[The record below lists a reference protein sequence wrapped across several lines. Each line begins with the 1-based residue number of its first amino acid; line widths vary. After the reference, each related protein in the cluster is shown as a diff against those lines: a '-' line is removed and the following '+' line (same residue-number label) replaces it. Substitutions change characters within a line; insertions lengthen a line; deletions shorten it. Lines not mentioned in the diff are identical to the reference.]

1 MAEFV
6 VSDGSLRSIADA
18 IRERGGTSSPII
30 FSDGFA
36 SAIRGIPHDA
46 VIGSF
51 TGTTSG
57 IPMNIELDYMGDGY
71 PTAVLIYPSEGAY
84 NSSGTF
90 YSMIKRYAIV
100 YWVGMKSVLPAVPTY
115 EGISSDDF
123 MSCFLRYKNST
134 TDGRA
139 TDITYGLNTYTYNNI
154 DASASPTQCVRLKS
168 KSLMSVFIA
177 GNSYGFVP
185 NIPYDYA
192 VLY

>member
-1 MAEFV
+1 MADFV
-6 VSDGSLRSIADA
+6 VSDGSLKSVADA
-18 IRERGGTSSPII
+18 IRERGSTSSSII
-30 FSDGFA
+30 FPDGFA

-46 VIGSF
+46 AIGSF

-57 IPMNIELDYMGDGY
+57 VPMDIELDYTGDGY

-90 YSMIKRYAIV
+90 YNMIKRYAIV
-100 YWVGMKSVLPAVPTY
+100 YWVGMKSVLPTVPTY

-134 TDGRA
+134 TDGRV
-139 TDITYGLNTYTYNNI
+139 TNTTYGPQAYTYTNI
-154 DASASPTQCVRLKS
+154 DASASPTSSVRLKS

-177 GNSYGFVP
+177 SNSFGFVP
-185 NIPYDYA
+185 NIPYNYA

>member
-1 MAEFV
+1 MADFV

-46 VIGSF
+46 IIGSF
-51 TGTTSG
+51 IGTTSG
-57 IPMNIELDYMGDGY
+57 VPMDIELDYTGDGY

-90 YSMIKRYAIV
+90 YNMIKRYAIV
-100 YWVGMKSVLPAVPTY
+100 YWVGMKSVLPAVPKY

-123 MSCFLRYKNST
+123 MSCFLRFKNSI
-134 TDGRA
+134 TDGHV
-139 TDITYGLNTYTYNNI
+139 TSTTYGPQAYTYMNI
-154 DASASPTQCVRLKS
+154 DASASPTLSVRLKS
-168 KSLMSVFIA
+168 NSLMSVFIA
-177 GNSYGFVP
+177 SNSFGFAP
-185 NIPYDYA
+185 NIPYNYA

>member
-1 MAEFV
+1 MADFV
-6 VSDGSLRSIADA
+6 VSDASLRSIADA

-46 VIGSF
+46 IIGSF

-57 IPMNIELDYMGDGY
+57 VPMDIELDYTGDGY

-84 NSSGTF
+84 NTSGTF
-90 YSMIKRYAIV
+90 CNMIKRYAIV
-100 YWVGMKSVLPAVPTY
+100 YYAGMKSVFSVPPGY
-115 EGISSDDF
+115 EGVGSGDF

-134 TDGRA
+134 TDGHV
-139 TDITYGLNTYTYNNI
+139 TNTTYGLNTYTYNNI
-154 DASASPTQCVRLKS
+154 DASAGATLCMRLKS

-177 GNSYGFVP
+177 GNSYGFAP
-185 NIPYDYA
+185 NIPYNYA